1 MADEQ
6 VAIVFLIIIGVILLG
21 PFLLSL
27 HRTSKEAGLKPIYED
42 RAIVFFGHF
51 AGGNLPWWRLSF
63 YDNFMVISAG
73 LKPRLVLYDKI
84 SSIYHKRFFWF
95 FKPLYLE
102 YKSNDAVK
110 GFYMF
115 PRDSQKTLALIQ
127 SKKGDR

>member
-1 MADEQ
+1 MTDER

-27 HRTSKEAGLKPIYED
+27 RRTSKEAGLKPIYED
-42 RAIVFFGHF
+42 RAIVFFRHF
-51 AGGNLPWWRLSF
+51 AGGNLPWWRLSC
-63 YDNFMVISAG
+63 YDNFMVISGG
-73 LKPRLVLYDKI
+73 LKSRLIPYEQI
-84 SSIYHKRFFWF
+84 SGIYHKRFFLF

-102 YKSNDAVK
+102 YKSNDTMK

-115 PRDSQKTLALIQ
+115 LRDSQKILELIQ